1 MDDNELNLVLDHAL
15 SEAKRIGMRGEVI
28 DVAVTLKM
36 MRNNL
41 LQEMQ
46 NRSGQ
51 SDEEEDPMILG
62 PASGAF
68 EDDKTMNVYDEKY
81 D

>member
-1 MDDNELNLVLDHAL
+1 MRVLNMDPRMDDNELNLVLDHAL

-41 LQEMQ
+41 L
-46 NRSGQ
+46 
-51 SDEEEDPMILG
+51 
-62 PASGAF
+62 
-68 EDDKTMNVYDEKY
+68 
-81 D
+81 